1 MIASANVV
9 QVGAQNEVLHAEGT
23 PAMGLVAGEV
33 LAISG
38 PDSERVG
45 DLPESVAADMQ
56 SAVFGDSTQERAGKR
71 HAKRHNA
78 PYSGDAIQLQ
88 TRGGRGV
95 GRAAAASIRIGLRG
109 AGNFSNAPAAPLPQ
123 KQKKGRVGV
132 VRAHGRKA
140 LFGREKKSGALVL
153 VALGRGL
160 HAERFHA
167 DRVLDCEQIDGR
179 WCYHGPLPTNEE
191 AQP

>member
-1 MIASANVV
+1 MITSTNVV
-9 QVGAQNEVLHAEGT
+9 QVGEQNEVLHAEGT
-23 PAMGLVAGEV
+23 PDMGLMAGEV

-56 SAVFGDSTQERAGKR
+56 SAVLCDSTQERAGKR
-71 HAKRHNA
+71 HAKRHN
-78 PYSGDAIQLQ
+78 PPHSAIELQ

-95 GRAAAASIRIGLRG
+95 GRAAAASIRIGLRC
-109 AGNFSNAPAAPLPQ
+109 AGNFSNAPADPLPQ
-123 KQKKGRVGV
+123 KQKKRRVVV

-160 HAERFHA
+160 HAERFHV
-167 DRVLDCEQIDGR
+167 DRILDCEQIDGR